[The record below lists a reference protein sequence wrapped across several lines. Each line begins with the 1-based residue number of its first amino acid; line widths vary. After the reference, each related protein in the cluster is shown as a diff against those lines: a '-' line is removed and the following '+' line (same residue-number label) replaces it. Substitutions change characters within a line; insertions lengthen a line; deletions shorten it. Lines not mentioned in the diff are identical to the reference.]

1 MVIIYFSLAL
11 LGFLSELISITSLI
25 KYGQLRLPEIWRPLL
40 LLLSSGFLSDLIS
53 FTIIIFLSGVN
64 NYIILYAYCLIEIIS
79 CFLIFYKLSRNIKEK
94 MVLYFVGFIQISV
107 FAVELLFSRGDSNN
121 FYSNVLNK
129 LVFII
134 FSIMYAYK
142 EYRSIVSINY
152 SLITFIVLL
161 VLCFY
166 SLSIFYYSLFEEVI
180 KLEPSVYNVLW
191 PIPMVSTILLNSII
205 GWALWRKEN

>member
-205 GWALWRKEN
+205 GWALWRREN

>member
-64 NYIILYAYCLIEIIS
+64 NYIILYAYCLIEIMS
-79 CFLIFYKLSRNIKEK
+79 CFLIFYKLSRNMKEK

-191 PIPMVSTILLNSII
+191 PIPMVSTILFNSII
-205 GWALWRKEN
+205 GWALWRREN

>member
-191 PIPMVSTILLNSII
+191 PIPMVSTILFNSII
-205 GWALWRKEN
+205 GWALWRREN